1 MTVVQYST
9 LLDPHQLVEV
19 VTRSSRDRSMRR
31 TTLAM
36 DRNTDAAMRPLP
48 ITDGCTGGIERHGS
62 NCRNQTIRQ
71 DDLVVLHERLGRHSF
86 RSHPLCCASRVI
98 VLDFHSLLPKGS
110 EYNEQ
115 TCCADCD
122 RIPTSQDR
130 HQIRGDDKHLVSDLT
145 RPSRTRLRQVRLG
158 HAMPILA
165 LPPTNRQQV
174 RVP

>member
-19 VTRSSRDRSMRR
+19 VTRSSRDRPMRR

-71 DDLVVLHERLGRHSF
+71 DDLVVLHERLGRHSL
-86 RSHPLCCASRVI
+86 RSHPLCRASRVI

-130 HQIRGDDKHLVSDLT
+130 RLVHACLCNRTYTQSMPITNSQALGLQAADLT
-145 RPSRTRLRQVRLG
+145 R
-158 HAMPILA
+158 
-165 LPPTNRQQV
+165 
-174 RVP
+174 RVVLDCVKCDSIT